1 MMINV
6 RVGLI
11 RLFFD
16 GKEKQKN
23 LEVRLALMNSLVSSA
38 ISAFMDLLGMMLFQR
53 SKVNLRLGVVRATIL
68 FSPSMEGT
76 GICR

>member
-1 MMINV
+1 M
-6 RVGLI
+6 
-11 RLFFD
+11 
-16 GKEKQKN
+16 GKKNKKEN
-23 LEVRLALMNSLVSSA
+23 LEVRQDLMNSLVSSA

-68 FSPSMEGT
+68 LSPSMEGT